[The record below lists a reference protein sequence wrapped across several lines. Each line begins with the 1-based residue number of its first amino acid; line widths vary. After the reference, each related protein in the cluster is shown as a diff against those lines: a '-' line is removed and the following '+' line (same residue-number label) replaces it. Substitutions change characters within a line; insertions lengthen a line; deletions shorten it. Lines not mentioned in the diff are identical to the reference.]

1 MMNNE
6 DTKIFIIIYLNI
18 INISNL
24 FSYYLKFK
32 IDIFII
38 LLYNFNIFTKLF
50 NKIYFYFIYIN

>member
-1 MMNNE
+1 MNNK
-6 DTKIFIIIYLNI
+6 DIKIFIIIYLNI

-24 FSYYLKFK
+24 FSYHLKLK

-38 LLYNFNIFTKLF
+38 LLYNFSIFIKLF